1 MTDRPLIR
9 GASHVRG
16 RCRVPLQ
23 PPVPPVGHPVKMFG
37 RGQVGLV
44 DVRPA
49 DFAIPAS
56 LFAVEL
62 KQPGVAPFRR
72 HRFARLR
79 PWEVRGVQVPG
90 FLGEESKTLMVP
102 FGVQVSF
109 RGELLTGQAVGSIAP
124 HGEPFTIGHGEQGKG
139 QGWGTE
145 REESPRGSRP
155 YVPPGLEPCSS

>member
-1 MTDRPLIR
+1 M
-9 GASHVRG
+9 
-16 RCRVPLQ
+16 
-23 PPVPPVGHPVKMFG
+23 PPVFHPVKMLE

-44 DVRPA
+44 DVCPA

-56 LFAVEL
+56 PFVVEL
-62 KQPGVAPFRR
+62 EKPGVAPFLR
-72 HRFARLR
+72 HRLARLR

-90 FLGEESKTLMVP
+90 LRGEESKTLMVP
-102 FGVQVSF
+102 FGVQVSL
-109 RGELLTGQAVGSIAP
+109 RGELPTGQAVGSIVP
-124 HGEPFTIGHGEQGKG
+124 HGEPFTIGHGKQGRG